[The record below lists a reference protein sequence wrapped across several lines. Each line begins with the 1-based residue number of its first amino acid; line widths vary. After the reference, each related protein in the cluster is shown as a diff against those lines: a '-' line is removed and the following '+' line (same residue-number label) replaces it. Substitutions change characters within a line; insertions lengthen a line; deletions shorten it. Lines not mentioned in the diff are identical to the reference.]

1 MIRRPLIQGLADPRR
16 AIPAGLVVGQA
27 LVIVLDRIVGGPGP
41 FALFGL

>member
-1 MIRRPLIQGLADPRR
+1 MIARLANPWR

-27 LVIVLDRIVGGPGP
+27 LVILLDRIVGGPGP